1 MLAVPARAAGSSTSL
16 YFGAKFI
23 AQVAQNLLLAALFI
37 IAGTSSHAAID
48 LSSLF
53 VATLLPTVFFGVAGG
68 AIADRVGP
76 ARGFLLGSAL
86 RLCVVAAGMIF
97 LQGANSAW
105 VIAFAFGTVSQISS
119 SSEMALV
126 RTIRRSDHTGRA
138 HSIIVALQYGSQA
151 LGMFAIAPAL
161 YLAGGSRLILV
172 GAGVGFI
179 VLTLVTAVLALRLQ
193 HAAAAELR
201 PARDAFS
208 FRAVTRFFR
217 SEPLAR
223 DAVTVLAVKS
233 MVAQGIIVAL
243 PLYLRHDMVVNRQAL
258 AVLFLPGIAGAVA
271 GLIWTGGMLTP
282 ERARRVMRLS
292 LLAMIVGV
300 FALAALDYGI
310 TAVFE
315 FSHVPPMIGL
325 DMSLSTT
332 YLVALPVAF
341 LLGIALSASLVS
353 ARVVLTETAPIGQQ
367 ARVFA
372 VQSTLTDALVV
383 LPLLLLGVGAQFAG
397 ARPTLAAIGV
407 VATLVFVAMEHPR
420 FRPAAIRE
428 PLAFESA
435 V

>member
-1 MLAVPARAAGSSTSL
+1 MLAVPARAAGGSTSL

-76 ARGFLLGSAL
+76 ARGFLLGSVL
-86 RLCVVAAGMIF
+86 RLCVVAAGMLL

-119 SSEMALV
+119 SAEMALV

-138 HSIIVALQYGSQA
+138 HSIIVALQYGGQA

-161 YLAGGSRLILV
+161 YLAGGSRLILA

-179 VLTLVTAVLALRLQ
+179 VLTLATAVLALRLQ
-193 HAAAAELR
+193 HAAPAELR

-208 FRAVTRFFR
+208 FSAVTRFFR

-292 LLAMIVGV
+292 LLAMIIGV

-428 PLAFESA
+428 PLALEPA